1 MPRRVDN
8 VVFGWLSGDQY
19 QERRRGPQRDQFLPV
34 VRGTITMT
42 VGSWTEEDVKNG
54 LREPSG
60 ALVGGLVVLDYAQGH
75 KDYHEGAAPPPVT
88 SASYDLGRRRALEEH
103 EARLD
108 ALAEEA
114 RRQRETDQRIRELL
128 KDRPDLIAEYEAGTK
143 RAGQGFPR
151 PAR

>member
-60 ALVGGLVVLDYAQGH
+60 ALVGGLVVLVEQMQ
-75 KDYHEGAAPPPVT
+75 T
-88 SASYDLGRRRALEEH
+88 R
-103 EARLD
+103 
-108 ALAEEA
+108 
-114 RRQRETDQRIRELL
+114 
-128 KDRPDLIAEYEAGTK
+128 AGTSPSDRQK
-143 RAGQGFPR
+143 G
-151 PAR
+151 